1 MFQYLMM
8 RITKGGMTF
17 LAAVTVTFLIVRLM
31 PGDPTTA
38 FISDSMTPQDV
49 QALNTL
55 LGLDKSLLEQYW
67 LFLRNLAHLE
77 LGQSFFY
84 KEAVSA
90 IIAPRLAWTLLL
102 IGTSL
107 LITLLIGI
115 PLGVYTA
122 RHKGRWLDQ
131 VVSTLIV
138 LGISIFI
145 PLLAF
150 LLVYVFSLELGL
162 TPVGGAYTPGIDDSE
177 RVGDVISH
185 MVLPTATLV
194 IVNLAQI
201 VLYTRSSMLD
211 VLKEDYI
218 RTARA
223 KGVND
228 RSVTWGHALR
238 NAMIP
243 TVTVTGLM
251 LGKMVAGA
259 VLTETVFS
267 WPGLGSMI
275 YEAVQQQDFPLLQG
289 AFIVLAF
296 SVILMTLVTDLAI
309 AWLDPRIKLHGGSSA

>member
-1 MFQYLMM
+1 MLQYIVQ
-8 RITKGGMTF
+8 RIFKGALTF
-17 LAAVTVTFLIVRLM
+17 LAAITVTFLIVRLM

-38 FISDSMTPQDV
+38 FISDSMSPQDV
-49 QALNTL
+49 AYLNTL

-77 LGQSFFY
+77 LGQSFFL
-84 KEAVSA
+84 KEPVGD
-90 IIAPRLAWTLLL
+90 IILPCLGWTLLL
-102 IGTSL
+102 VGTSL
-107 LITLLIGI
+107 AITLMIGI

-122 RHKGRWLDQ
+122 RHKGNWIDQ
-131 VVSTLIV
+131 SVSTLIV

-145 PLLAF
+145 PLIAF
-150 LLVYVFSLELGL
+150 ILVYVFSLELDL
-162 TPVGGAYTPGIDDSE
+162 TPVGGAVTPGIDDDE
-177 RVGDVISH
+177 RLLDIAYH
-185 MVLPTATLV
+185 MILPTITLV
-194 IVNLAQI
+194 IANLAQI

-223 KGVND
+223 KGVGD
-228 RSVTWGHALR
+228 RAVIWGHALR

-267 WPGLGSMI
+267 WPGVGSMI
-275 YEAVQQQDFPLLQG
+275 YEAVQKQDFPLLQG

-296 SVILMTLVTDLAI
+296 SVIAMTLVTDLVV
-309 AWLDPRIKLHGGSSA
+309 AWLDPRIKLSGGVAK

>member
-1 MFQYLMM
+1 MFQYLLM
-8 RITKGGMTF
+8 RITKGGLTF

-31 PGDPTTA
+31 PGDPMTA

-55 LGLDKSLLEQYW
+55 LGLDKSLFEQYW
-67 LFLRNLAHLE
+67 LFLRNLAHFE

-84 KEAVSA
+84 KEAVSI

-102 IGTSL
+102 IGTAL
-107 LITLLIGI
+107 FITLLIGI

-122 RHKGRWLDQ
+122 RHKGKWLDQ
-131 VVSTLIV
+131 SVSTLIV

-150 LLVYVFSLELGL
+150 ILVYVFSLELGL

-177 RVGDVISH
+177 RIGDVIRH
-185 MVLPTATLV
+185 MVLPTVTLV
-194 IVNLAQI
+194 VVNLAQI

-267 WPGLGSMI
+267 WPGVGSMI
-275 YEAVQQQDFPLLQG
+275 YEAVQKQDFPLLQG

-296 SVILMTLVTDLAI
+296 SVILMTLMTDLVI
-309 AWLDPRIKLHGGSSA
+309 AWLDPRIKLHGGVSA

>member
-1 MFQYLMM
+1 MLQYLLM
-8 RITKGGMTF
+8 RISKGGLTF

-38 FISDSMTPQDV
+38 FISDSMSPQDV
-49 QALNTL
+49 VALNTL
-55 LGLDKSLLEQYW
+55 LGLDKSLFEQYR
-67 LFLRNLAHLE
+67 LFLWNLAHFE

-90 IIAPRLAWTLLL
+90 IIAPRLGWTLLL
-102 IGTSL
+102 IGTAL
-107 LITLLIGI
+107 FITLLIGI

-122 RHKGRWLDQ
+122 RHKGNWLDQ
-131 VVSTLIV
+131 SVSTLIV

-150 LLVYVFSLELGL
+150 VLVYVFSLELGL
-162 TPVGGAYTPGIDDSE
+162 TPVGGAYTPGVDDSE
-177 RVGDVISH
+177 RTWDVIRH
-185 MVLPTATLV
+185 MVLPTVTLV

-228 RSVTWGHALR
+228 LAVTWGHALR

-251 LGKMVAGA
+251 MGKMVAGA

-267 WPGLGSMI
+267 WPGVGSMI
-275 YEAVQQQDFPLLQG
+275 YEAVQKQDFPLLQG

-296 SVILMTLVTDLAI
+296 SVIVMTLMTDLVI
-309 AWLDPRIKLHGGSSA
+309 AWLDPRIKLHGGRSA

>member
-1 MFQYLMM
+1 MFQYIIL
-8 RITKGGMTF
+8 RIMKGGLTF

-55 LGLDKSLLEQYW
+55 LGLDKSLFEQYV
-67 LFLRNLAHLE
+67 LYLRNLANFE

-90 IIAPRLAWTLLL
+90 IIAPRLGWTLLL

-107 LITLLIGI
+107 FITLLIGI

-122 RHKGRWLDQ
+122 RHKGKWLDQ
-131 VVSTLIV
+131 TVSTMIV

-150 LLVYVFSLELGL
+150 VLVYVFSLQLGL
-162 TPVGGAYTPGIDDSE
+162 TPVGGALTPGIDESE
-177 RVGDVISH
+177 RTADVIRH
-185 MVLPTATLV
+185 MILPTVTLV
-194 IVNLAQI
+194 VVNLAQI
-201 VLYTRSSMLD
+201 VLFTRSSMLD

-228 RSVTWGHALR
+228 RGVTWGHALR

-243 TVTVTGLM
+243 TVTVTGLL
-251 LGKMVAGA
+251 LGKMVGGA

-275 YEAVQQQDFPLLQG
+275 YEAVQKQDFPLLQG

-296 SVILMTLVTDLAI
+296 SVILMTLVTDECTLQ
-309 AWLDPRIKLHGGSSA
+309 

>member
-1 MFQYLMM
+1 MFQYIIL
-8 RITKGGMTF
+8 RIMKGGLTF

-38 FISDSMTPQDV
+38 FISDSMSPQDV

-55 LGLDKSLLEQYW
+55 LGLDKSLFEQYA
-67 LFLRNLAHLE
+67 LYLRNLANFE

-90 IIAPRLAWTLLL
+90 IIAPRLGWTLLL

-107 LITLLIGI
+107 FITLLIGI

-122 RHKGRWLDQ
+122 RHKGKWLDQ
-131 VVSTLIV
+131 TVSTMIV

-150 LLVYVFSLELGL
+150 VLVYVFSLELGL
-162 TPVGGAYTPGIDDSE
+162 TPVGGALTPGIDESE
-177 RVGDVISH
+177 RTADVIRH
-185 MVLPTATLV
+185 MILPTVTLV
-194 IVNLAQI
+194 VVNLAQI
-201 VLYTRSSMLD
+201 VLFTRSSMLD

-228 RSVTWGHALR
+228 RGVTWGHALR

-243 TVTVTGLM
+243 TVTVTGLL
-251 LGKMVAGA
+251 LGKMVGGA

-275 YEAVQQQDFPLLQG
+275 YEAVQKQDFPLLQG

-296 SVILMTLVTDLAI
+296 SVILMTLVTDLVV
-309 AWLDPRIKLHGGSSA
+309 AWLDPRIKLHGDSAR

>member
-1 MFQYLMM
+1 MFQYLVA
-8 RITKGGMTF
+8 RVLKGGLTF

-38 FISDSMTPQDV
+38 FISESMTPADV
-49 QALNTL
+49 EALNVS
-55 LGLDKSLLEQYW
+55 LGLDKSLIEQYA
-67 LFLRNLAHLE
+67 LFLRNLARFE

-84 KEAVSA
+84 KEAVSN
-90 IIAPRLAWTLLL
+90 IIGPRLGWTLLL

-107 LITLLIGI
+107 AITLLIGI

-122 RHKGRWLDQ
+122 KHKGKWLDQ

-150 LLVYVFSLELGL
+150 ILVYVFSLEFGL
-162 TPVGGAYTPGIDDSE
+162 TPVGGAFPPGVPDSE
-177 RVGDVISH
+177 LIGEVARH

-194 IVNLAQI
+194 LVNLAQI

-223 KGVND
+223 KGVGD
-228 RSVTWGHALR
+228 RAVTWGHALR

-267 WPGLGSMI
+267 WPGVGSMI
-275 YEAVQQQDFPLLQG
+275 YEAVQKQDFPLLQG

-296 SVILMTLVTDLAI
+296 SVILMTLLTDLVV
-309 AWLDPRIKLHGGSSA
+309 AWLDPRIKLHGGVRR

>member
-1 MFQYLMM
+1 MFQY
-8 RITKGGMTF
+8 ITLRVLKGAVTF
-17 LAAVTVTFLIVRLM
+17 LAAITVTFLIVRLM

-38 FISDSMTPQDV
+38 FISDSMSPQDV
-49 QALNTL
+49 AALNTL
-55 LGLDKSLLEQYW
+55 LGLDKSLLEQYL
-67 LFLRNLAHLE
+67 LFLRNLFHLE
-77 LGQSFFY
+77 LGQSFFL
-84 KEAVSA
+84 KEPVGD
-90 IIAPRLAWTLLL
+90 IIIPRLGWTLLL
-102 IGTSL
+102 VGTSL
-107 LITLLIGI
+107 FITLLIGI

-122 RHKGRWLDQ
+122 RHKGQWLDQ
-131 VVSTLIV
+131 TVSTLIV

-145 PLLAF
+145 PLIAF
-150 LLVYVFSLELGL
+150 LLVFFFSLTLGW
-162 TPVGGAYTPGIDDSE
+162 TPVGGAVTPGIDESE
-177 RVGDVISH
+177 RLGSIARH
-185 MVLPTATLV
+185 MILPTVTLV

-223 KGVND
+223 KGVSD
-228 RSVTWGHALR
+228 RGVTWGHALR

-267 WPGLGSMI
+267 WPGVGSMI
-275 YEAVQQQDFPLLQG
+275 YEAVQKQDFPLLQG

-296 SVILMTLVTDLAI
+296 SVILMTLVTDLVV
-309 AWLDPRIKLHGGSSA
+309 AWLDPRIKLGGGAAR

>member
-1 MFQYLMM
+1 MFQYIIL
-8 RITKGGMTF
+8 RIMKGGLTF

-38 FISDSMTPQDV
+38 FISDSMSPQDV

-55 LGLDKSLLEQYW
+55 LGLDKSLFEQYA
-67 LFLRNLAHLE
+67 LFLRNLANFE

-90 IIAPRLAWTLLL
+90 IIAPRLGWTLLL

-107 LITLLIGI
+107 VITLLIGI

-122 RHKGRWLDQ
+122 RHKGKWVDQ
-131 VVSTLIV
+131 SVSTMIV

-150 LLVYVFSLELGL
+150 VLVYVFSLELGL
-162 TPVGGAYTPGIDDSE
+162 TPVGGALTPGIDESE
-177 RVGDVISH
+177 RTLDVIRH
-185 MVLPTATLV
+185 MILPTATLV
-194 IVNLAQI
+194 VVNLAQI

-211 VLKEDYI
+211 VFKEDYI

-228 RSVTWGHALR
+228 RGVTWGHALR

-243 TVTVTGLM
+243 TVTVTGLL
-251 LGKMVAGA
+251 LGKMVGGA

-275 YEAVQQQDFPLLQG
+275 YEAVQKQDFPLLQG

-296 SVILMTLVTDLAI
+296 SVILMTLVTDLVV
-309 AWLDPRIKLHGGSSA
+309 AWLDPRIKLHGDSAR

>member
-1 MFQYLMM
+1 MFQYLLM
-8 RITKGGMTF
+8 RIMKGALTF

-31 PGDPTTA
+31 PGVPTTA
-38 FISDSMTPQDV
+38 SISDSMTPQDA
-49 QALNTL
+49 QALKTL
-55 LGLDKSLLEQYW
+55 LGLDKPLFEQYW
-67 LFLRNLAHLE
+67 LFLHNLAHFE

-84 KEAVSA
+84 KEAVST
-90 IIAPRLAWTLLL
+90 IIAPRLGWTLLL
-102 IGTSL
+102 IGTAL
-107 LITLLIGI
+107 FITLLIGI
-115 PLGVYTA
+115 PLGVHTA
-122 RHKGRWLDQ
+122 RHKGKWLDQ
-131 VVSTLIV
+131 SVSTLIV

-150 LLVYVFSLELGL
+150 VLVYVFSLELGL
-162 TPVGGAYTPGIDDSE
+162 TPVGGAYTPGIDDAD
-177 RVGDVISH
+177 RIGDVISH
-185 MVLPTATLV
+185 MVLPTVTLV

-228 RSVTWGHALR
+228 RCVTWGHALR

-267 WPGLGSMI
+267 WPGVGSMI
-275 YEAVQQQDFPLLQG
+275 YEAVQKQDFPLLQG

-296 SVILMTLVTDLAI
+296 SVILMTLMTDLVI
-309 AWLDPRIKLHGGSSA
+309 AWLDPRIKLHGGRSS

>member
-1 MFQYLMM
+1 MFQYIIL
-8 RITKGGMTF
+8 RIMKGGLTF

-55 LGLDKSLLEQYW
+55 LGLDKSLFEQYV
-67 LFLRNLAHLE
+67 LYLRNLARFE

-90 IIAPRLAWTLLL
+90 IIAPRLGWTLLL

-107 LITLLIGI
+107 FITLLIGI

-122 RHKGRWLDQ
+122 RHKGKWLDQ
-131 VVSTLIV
+131 TVSTMIV

-150 LLVYVFSLELGL
+150 VLVYVFSLELGL
-162 TPVGGAYTPGIDDSE
+162 TPVGGALTPGIDESE
-177 RVGDVISH
+177 RTADVIRH
-185 MVLPTATLV
+185 MILPTVTLV
-194 IVNLAQI
+194 VVNLAQI
-201 VLYTRSSMLD
+201 VLFTRSSMLD

-228 RSVTWGHALR
+228 RGVTWGHALR

-243 TVTVTGLM
+243 TVTVTGLL
-251 LGKMVAGA
+251 LGKMVGGA

-275 YEAVQQQDFPLLQG
+275 YEAVQKQDFPLLQG

-296 SVILMTLVTDLAI
+296 SVILMTLVTDLVV
-309 AWLDPRIKLHGGSSA
+309 AWLDPRIKLHGDSAR

>member
-1 MFQYLMM
+1 MFQYIIL
-8 RITKGGMTF
+8 RIMKGGLTF

-55 LGLDKSLLEQYW
+55 LGLDKSLFEQYA
-67 LFLRNLAHLE
+67 LYLRNLARFE

-90 IIAPRLAWTLLL
+90 IIAPRLGWTLLL

-107 LITLLIGI
+107 FITLLIGI

-122 RHKGRWLDQ
+122 RHKGKWLDQ
-131 VVSTLIV
+131 TVSTMIV

-150 LLVYVFSLELGL
+150 ILVYVFSLELGL
-162 TPVGGAYTPGIDDSE
+162 TPVGGALTPGIDESE
-177 RVGDVISH
+177 RTADVIRH
-185 MVLPTATLV
+185 MILPTVTLV
-194 IVNLAQI
+194 VVNLAQI
-201 VLYTRSSMLD
+201 VLFTRSSMLD

-228 RSVTWGHALR
+228 RGVTWGHALR

-243 TVTVTGLM
+243 TVTVTGLL
-251 LGKMVAGA
+251 LGKMVGGA

-275 YEAVQQQDFPLLQG
+275 YEAVQKQDFPLLQG

-296 SVILMTLVTDLAI
+296 SVILMTLVTDLVV
-309 AWLDPRIKLHGGSSA
+309 AWLDPRIKLHGDSAR

>member
-1 MFQYLMM
+1 MFQYIVM
-8 RITKGGMTF
+8 RVMKGGLTF
-17 LAAVTVTFLIVRLM
+17 LAAVSITFLIVRLM

-49 QALNTL
+49 QALNTS
-55 LGLDKSLLEQYW
+55 LGLDKPLPEQYA
-67 LFLRNLAHLE
+67 LFLRNLAHFE

-84 KEAVSA
+84 KQPVGD
-90 IIAPRLAWTLLL
+90 IIAPRLGWTLLL

-115 PLGVYTA
+115 PLGVHSA
-122 RHKGRWLDQ
+122 RHKGKGVDQ
-131 VVSTLIV
+131 AVSTMIV

-150 LLVYVFSLELGL
+150 VLVYVFSLELGL
-162 TPVGGAYTPGIDDSE
+162 TPVGGAFAPDVEDSE
-177 RVGDVISH
+177 LISDVARH
-185 MVLPTATLV
+185 MILPTVTLV
-194 IVNLAQI
+194 VVNLAQI

-223 KGVND
+223 KGVDD
-228 RSVTWGHALR
+228 RGVIWGHALR

-267 WPGLGSMI
+267 WPGVGSMI
-275 YEAVQQQDFPLLQG
+275 YEAVQKQDFPLLQG

-296 SVILMTLVTDLAI
+296 SVILMTLVTDLVV
-309 AWLDPRIKLHGGSSA
+309 AWLDPRIKLHAESTR

>member
-1 MFQYLMM
+1 MFQYIIL
-8 RITKGGMTF
+8 RIMKGGLTF
-17 LAAVTVTFLIVRLM
+17 LAAITVTFLIVRLM

-49 QALNTL
+49 QALNVL
-55 LGLDKSLLEQYW
+55 LGLDRPLFEQYA
-67 LFLRNLAHLE
+67 LYLRNLAHLE
-77 LGQSFFY
+77 MGQSFFY
-84 KEAVSA
+84 KEPVSA
-90 IIAPRLAWTLLL
+90 IIAPRLGWTLLL
-102 IGTSL
+102 VGTAL
-107 LITLLIGI
+107 FITLLIGI
-115 PLGVYTA
+115 PLGVYSA
-122 RHKGRWLDQ
+122 RHKGKWLDQ
-131 VVSTLIV
+131 SVSTMIV

-150 LLVYVFSLELGL
+150 LLIYVFSLELGL
-162 TPVGGAYTPGIDDSE
+162 TPVGGALTPGLDDSE
-177 RVGDVISH
+177 RTMDVLHH
-185 MVLPTATLV
+185 MILPTVTLV

-228 RSVTWGHALR
+228 RGVTWGHALR

-275 YEAVQQQDFPLLQG
+275 YEAVQKQDFPLLQG

-296 SVILMTLVTDLAI
+296 SVILMTLVTDLVV
-309 AWLDPRIKLHGGSSA
+309 AWLDPRIKLHGANAS

>member
-1 MFQYLMM
+1 MFQYLIL
-8 RITKGGMTF
+8 RILKGGLTF

-49 QALNTL
+49 KALNAL
-55 LGLDKSLLEQYW
+55 LGLDKTLFAQYA
-67 LFLRNLAHLE
+67 LYLRNLAHFE

-84 KEAVSA
+84 KEAVTA
-90 IIAPRLAWTLLL
+90 IIAPRLGWTLLL

-107 LITLLIGI
+107 FITLLIGI

-122 RHKGRWLDQ
+122 RHKGKWLDQ
-131 VVSTLIV
+131 SVSTLIV
-138 LGISIFI
+138 LGISIFV

-150 LLVYVFSLELGL
+150 VLVYVFSLELGL
-162 TPVGGAYTPGIDDSE
+162 TPVGGAFTPGIEDSE
-177 RVGDVISH
+177 RTMDVIRH
-185 MVLPTATLV
+185 MILPTVTLV
-194 IVNLAQI
+194 VVNLAQI

-223 KGVND
+223 KGVHD
-228 RSVTWGHALR
+228 RGVTWGHALR

-275 YEAVQQQDFPLLQG
+275 YEAVQKQDFPLLQG

-296 SVILMTLVTDLAI
+296 SVIVMTLLTDLVV
-309 AWLDPRIKLHGGSSA
+309 AWLDPRIKLHGARAS

>member
-1 MFQYLMM
+1 MLQYISL
-8 RITKGGMTF
+8 RILKGGLTF

-38 FISDSMTPQDV
+38 FISDSMSPQDV
-49 QALNTL
+49 MALNSL
-55 LGLDKSLLEQYW
+55 LGLDRTLFEQYA
-67 LFLRNLAHLE
+67 LFLRNLAQFE

-84 KEAVSA
+84 KEAVSN
-90 IIAPRLAWTLLL
+90 IIAPRLGWTLLL

-107 LITLLIGI
+107 FITLLIGI

-122 RHKGRWLDQ
+122 RHKGKWLDQ
-131 VVSTLIV
+131 SVSTLIV

-150 LLVYVFSLELGL
+150 VLVYVFSLELDL
-162 TPVGGAYTPGIDDSE
+162 TPVAGAFTPGIDESE
-177 RVGDVISH
+177 RYLDIMRH
-185 MVLPTATLV
+185 MILPTVTLV

-228 RSVTWGHALR
+228 RGVTWGHALR

-275 YEAVQQQDFPLLQG
+275 YEAVQKQDFPLLQG

-296 SVILMTLVTDLAI
+296 SVIVMTLVTDLAV
-309 AWLDPRIKLHGGSSA
+309 AWLDPRIKLHGGAVS

>member
-1 MFQYLMM
+1 MFQY
-8 RITKGGMTF
+8 ITLRVLKGALTF
-17 LAAVTVTFLIVRLM
+17 LAAITVTFLIVRLM

-38 FISDSMTPQDV
+38 FISDSMTPKDV
-49 QALNTL
+49 ESLNAL
-55 LGLDKSLLEQYW
+55 LGLDRSLLEQYL
-67 LFLRNLAHLE
+67 LFLRNLANFE

-90 IIAPRLAWTLLL
+90 IIAPKLGWTLLL
-102 IGTSL
+102 IGTAL
-107 LITLLIGI
+107 FITLLIGI

-122 RHKGRWLDQ
+122 RHKGKWLDQ
-131 VVSTLIV
+131 TVSTLIV

-150 LLVYVFSLELGL
+150 ALVWVFSLELGL
-162 TPVGGAYTPGIDDSE
+162 TPVGGAVTPGIEGSE
-177 RVGDVISH
+177 RILSIMRH
-185 MVLPTATLV
+185 MILPTMTLV

-201 VLYTRSSMLD
+201 VLFTRSSMLD

-228 RSVTWGHALR
+228 RGVTWGHALR

-243 TVTVTGLM
+243 TVTITGLM

-275 YEAVQQQDFPLLQG
+275 YEAVQKQDFPLLQG

-296 SVILMTLVTDLAI
+296 SVILMTLVTDLVV
-309 AWLDPRIKLHGGSSA
+309 AWLDPRIKLHEGAAQ